1 VVDILVIVSSFVGMQ
16 VCFKITCDG
25 LAHYLIVVQVLMLVV
40 PKLLII
46 KASAAILAYH
56 AAVVYVLVQ
65 VISINETKIFQVVEI
80 IHLIVIIKHII
91 REVT

>member
-1 VVDILVIVSSFVGMQ
+1 MQ

-25 LAHYLIVVQVLMLVV
+25 LAHHLIVVQILMLVV

-46 KASAAILAYH
+46 KASAAILPYH
-56 AAVVYVLVQ
+56 TAVVYVLVQ
-65 VISINETKIFQVVEI
+65 VISINETKILQVIKI
-80 IHLIVIIKHII
+80 IHLIVIIKNII